1 MSTDLLASSSGEKSC
16 RDYWVTSSI
25 RITWSGGTRIMERL
39 YIVLS
44 IVMGTWVRLPG
55 GITGDIID
63 WCERAQSS

>member
-1 MSTDLLASSSGEKSC
+1 MSTDLLASSSGEESY

-25 RITWSGGTRIMERL
+25 RITWSGGARIIERL

-44 IVMGTWVRLPG
+44 IVTGTWARLPG